1 MGVYNCV
8 EINTVFYIQITD
20 FSPGFIIF
28 KYGITEFKSYMNIME
43 CDKFLQER
51 WSVIIY
57 QYCINYWGYVLIKD
71 IFNNGCTTDLKEW
84 MAK

>member
-51 WSVIIY
+51 
-57 QYCINYWGYVLIKD
+57 
-71 IFNNGCTTDLKEW
+71 
-84 MAK
+84 